1 MTSTRVELEK
11 GVAIESMERIA
22 GPCANHNCLSTDIC
36 EPTSQS
42 SVQCVTV
49 YCPSIP
55 NVLHA
60 KADFITTYETTKVGS
75 ELSYTCDI
83 NFHPVGN
90 RTCIPN
96 GTWSDFRCEPDVCP
110 AFCDPSQN
118 KCYSIFYDENKTWT
132 DALATCAVNG
142 SLVDIKTRSD
152 YSFLNKTV
160 RRGEIFWIGLNN
172 INDVDAWTWTDGR
185 TVSYSNWGTSSPDP
199 SKHCVTWDSTS
210 GKYQSRD
217 CNEGH
222 LYICRIYPDC
232 PAPPSVANGAPA
244 YTGQPNTTVGTVLS
258 YTCNT
263 FYEPEGEMRCLAGG
277 IWSNFTCS
285 GGCPTDDG
293 YKLLESP
300 ALCFKIVLDKKT
312 YAAARGAC
320 IQSGSRLIVL
330 DTPEKNTKIISY
342 FTSHNFVGY
351 YLIGLTDLQTE
362 GVFVWE
368 NGDVAEFTKWEPD
381 EPNDGNGDEDCV
393 ALKLASQSWVDTLCR
408 GSKKYICEKK
418 P

>member
-1 MTSTRVELEK
+1 MNVLLHISASQPTCTNLENSRIRNKEIMDVGIDIIEHSSVVDCAAECKLRNKCTSFSFQRSNGKCKLFGITIEQA
-11 GVAIESMERIA
+11 GNSVATQVGTDIQNIVAWPSRIA

-75 ELSYTCDI
+75 QLSYTCDV

-90 RTCIPN
+90 RTCLPN
-96 GTWSDFRCEPDVCP
+96 GTWSDFRCEPD
-110 AFCDPSQN
+110 
-118 KCYSIFYDENKTWT
+118 
-132 DALATCAVNG
+132 
-142 SLVDIKTRSD
+142 
-152 YSFLNKTV
+152 
-160 RRGEIFWIGLNN
+160 
-172 INDVDAWTWTDGR
+172 
-185 TVSYSNWGTSSPDP
+185 
-199 SKHCVTWDSTS
+199 
-210 GKYQSRD
+210 
-217 CNEGH
+217 
-222 LYICRIYPDC
+222 C
-232 PAPPSVANGAPA
+232 PAPPPVANAVPA
-244 YTGQPNTTVGTVLS
+244 YTGQPNSTVGTVLS

-263 FYEPEGEMRCLAGG
+263 FYEPAGEMRCLAGG

-293 YKLLESP
+293 YTFLESP
-300 ALCFKIVLDKKT
+300 ALCFKIVLDKNP
-312 YAAARGAC
+312 YAVARDAC

-330 DTPEKNTKIISY
+330 DTPEKNAKIINY

-351 YLIGLTDLQTE
+351 FLIGLTDKQKE

-368 NGDVAEFTKWEPD
+368 NGVVAEFTKWEPG
-381 EPNDGNGDEDCV
+381 EPNNRNGYENCV
-393 ALKLASQSWVDTLCR
+393 VLKSASLSWFDTLCATPR
-408 GSKKYICEKK
+408 NYICEKQ